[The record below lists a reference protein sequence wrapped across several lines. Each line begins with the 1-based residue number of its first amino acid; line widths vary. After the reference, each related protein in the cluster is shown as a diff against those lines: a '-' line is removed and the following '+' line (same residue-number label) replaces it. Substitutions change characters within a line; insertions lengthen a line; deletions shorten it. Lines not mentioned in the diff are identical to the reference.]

1 MKKFTK
7 ALAAIMLMVAVVCAA
22 GCNKPDDPND
32 PNDGGNGGGGNGSG
46 TELPTGMYLG
56 IIGFNDDL
64 HIMPITRLDEQSIG
78 EDTTFINNLK
88 MSDATLLIEAVNTS
102 LDMISSNGIP
112 KDLINVSIVNFTDG
126 MDEGSYWYSNNTHG
140 THYSSY
146 SEYLEVVTQR
156 IRTEQVAEIPIEAH
170 TIGIQGNDV
179 NNVDLFRNTL
189 DGISS
194 LSIDGNE
201 YVHLV
206 TDFSEV
212 QAYFKVIADNLHQTS
227 INSVLTMRFPAPNA
241 NDRIRFTFDSI
252 DDVAQSQQYIEGI
265 FILGSDGKGVLTNV
279 QYKGM
284 SSTSGSTVMANS
296 EGTSKIVF
304 KFEGMKDSDNNNFT
318 DSNIEYVKKWTY
330 NTDNNTWVPNSEWVS
345 SGNTQVNNEYYSSL
359 IMLNL
364 DCSLSLGEQAFRELK
379 KCAKEFVNVLK
390 TK

>member
-1 MKKFTK
+1 
-7 ALAAIMLMVAVVCAA
+7 MLMVAVICAA
-22 GCNKPDDPND
+22 GCTKPND
-32 PNDGGNGGGGNGSG
+32 PNNPNNGGNGGGGNGSG

-64 HIMPITRLDEQSIG
+64 HVMPITRLDEQSIG
-78 EDTTFINNLK
+78 KDTTFINNLK

-126 MDEGSYWYSNNTHG
+126 MDEGSYWHSNNTHG
-140 THYSSY
+140 THYSGY
-146 SEYLEVVTQR
+146 HEYLEVVTQR
-156 IRTEQVAEIPIEAH
+156 IRTEKVTEIPIEAH

-179 NNVDLFRNTL
+179 QNVALFRDILN
-189 DGISS
+189 GISS
-194 LSIDGNE
+194 LSVDGNE
-201 YVHLV
+201 YVHFV

-212 QAYFKVIADNLHQTS
+212 QADFKEIAENLHQTS
-227 INSVLTMRFPAPNA
+227 INSILTMRFPAPNA

-252 DDVAQSQQYIEGI
+252 DDVSQSHEYIEGV
-265 FILGSDGKGVLTNV
+265 FILDSEGKGMLTNV
-279 QYKGM
+279 QYTGM
-284 SSTSGSTVMANS
+284 SSSSGSIITANS

-318 DSNIEYVKKWTY
+318 TNSITHVKKWTY
-330 NTDNNTWVPNSEWVS
+330 NTDNNTWVPNSEWVNS
-345 SGNTQVNNEYYSSL
+345 ENTDVNNEYYSSL

-390 TK
+390 TE